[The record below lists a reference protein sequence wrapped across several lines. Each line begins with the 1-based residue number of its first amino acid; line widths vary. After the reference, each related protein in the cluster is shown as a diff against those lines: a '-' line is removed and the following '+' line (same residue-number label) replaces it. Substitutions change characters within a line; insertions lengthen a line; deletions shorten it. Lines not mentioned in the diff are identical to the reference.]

1 MHVHVDGEES
11 HSWDSKQL
19 QRRGE
24 GVAGRNPGQE
34 WRYNGGVTA
43 EELRVQGTEIQP
55 WVEQLEVAG
64 DLVPDYLMRGTG

>member
-1 MHVHVDGEES
+1 M
-11 HSWDSKQL
+11 
-19 QRRGE
+19 
-24 GVAGRNPGQE
+24 
-34 WRYNGGVTA
+34 